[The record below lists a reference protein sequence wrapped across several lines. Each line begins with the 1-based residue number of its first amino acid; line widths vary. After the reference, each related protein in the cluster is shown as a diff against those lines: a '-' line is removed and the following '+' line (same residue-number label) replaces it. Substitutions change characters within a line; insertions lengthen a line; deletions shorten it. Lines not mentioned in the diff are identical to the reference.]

1 MVATMWPR
9 QPGLPGSGGGVSA
22 NAGSAKL
29 LNAPTA
35 RQQEINSLTQ
45 RMSVSFPSE
54 ALSIVDRALMQ
65 TVRPRA
71 SGTLPQRLGSI
82 REASPEHGHQSC
94 ASLPN
99 G

>member
-1 MVATMWPR
+1 
-9 QPGLPGSGGGVSA
+9 LA
-22 NAGSAKL
+22 NAGSATL

-35 RQQEINSLTQ
+35 RQQEINSLAR

-65 TVRPRA
+65 TVV
-71 SGTLPQRLGSI
+71 LGVGNATAANRVIWRS
-82 REASPEHGHQSC
+82 SPECGHQSS
-94 ASLPN
+94 ASLSN

>member
-1 MVATMWPR
+1 MWPR

-35 RQQEINSLTQ
+35 RQQEINSLTR

-54 ALSIVDRALMQ
+54 ALSIDDRAVMQ

-71 SGTLPQRLGSI
+71 SGTLPQQIGSFG
-82 REASPEHGHQSC
+82 EASPECGHQIS

>member
-1 MVATMWPR
+1 
-9 QPGLPGSGGGVSA
+9 LA
-22 NAGSAKL
+22 NAGSATL
-29 LNAPTA
+29 LTAPIA
-35 RQQEINSLTQ
+35 RQQEINSLTR

-71 SGTLPQRLGSI
+71 SGTLPQRIGSFGKT
-82 REASPEHGHQSC
+82 SPECGHQSS